1 MQSANRG
8 WTQVSRLAPLL
19 NAPVLDSNNYFYNFN
34 DVTAFPHE
42 DDCYIHSCSHCLGR
56 SWWRIQLCDWSLF
69 FAWNSDGETPTVD
82 EEAKAFENMTDEQKL
97 AKAEQEK
104 EDKKKKEEFLRE

>member
-1 MQSANRG
+1 MKE
-8 WTQVSRLAPLL
+8 L
-19 NAPVLDSNNYFYNFN
+19 YN
-34 DVTAFPHE
+34 
-42 DDCYIHSCSHCLGR
+42 
-56 SWWRIQLCDWSLF
+56 LF

>member
-1 MQSANRG
+1 MIVDTAVEEDG
-8 WTQVSRLAPLL
+8 KMMKEL
-19 NAPVLDSNNYFYNFN
+19 YN
-34 DVTAFPHE
+34 
-42 DDCYIHSCSHCLGR
+42 
-56 SWWRIQLCDWSLF
+56 LF